1 MRLYALGPALRTAG
15 LLAVLSLP
23 AAHAQEHPNVARG
36 FNPSATFAAGDVDNI
51 NLFNGN
57 LVLTLPL
64 GQRYPVNG
72 GLSYGL
78 TLVYNSQVW
87 EQQDYN
93 GLVQSIPNRTSN
105 AGLGWT
111 VSLGRI
117 DPPEFLGDFDTFRH
131 TYMSPDGSRHTF
143 YSTLHEGE
151 TATPGIE
158 YSRDGSYL
166 RYNTATRTIE
176 FPDGTRH
183 SFDSSGFPVQI
194 RDRFGNHADIC
205 YNPSCGAPANAWQ
218 ITDSQ
223 GRFHRIFFKTL
234 TGASYQSQV
243 VDRVSVAAFGGTAAE
258 YTFHYNLDAGQPV
271 ILTGCKNSDPQTANL
286 AVALLTGL
294 TLPDGTS
301 YSMPVT
307 SYFGNTGGSP
317 CKNGMINGL
326 TLPTLGRI
334 EWDYIRYQFPTES
347 TRRTAWQNTAGVGT
361 RTLRD
366 AAGTA
371 LGTWIYSTALTP
383 TGSPAQPSR
392 ELVNT
397 VVDPLGNRVVH
408 YFSVAA
414 TFFDTVERFYEY
426 GLPLSRDQPGDGT
439 GRFLSNQAFGTG
451 TVPLRSSYVRYEHDQ
466 PYSVGVTLQDQSR
479 LNQRAA
485 AQRTVFHDDGG
496 TFADELFADFDGLG
510 HYRTR
515 QTNGNFPGSNVRTS
529 FTFYNAAQG
538 TYGQSNF
545 VMWPAGSPWILGTYA
560 FDWNAEGSNI
570 AFRSYCWDANGL
582 LLRQRVHQA
591 NSSAQGNADL
601 VQTYSYTSG
610 NLTNEAWYGGDTQT
624 VGITP
629 PGGDFCALAL
639 PAPVYQMNHTYAAGV
654 RASSA
659 YAGTTFKT
667 LDLTVDANTGL
678 PSQSRDT
685 ARIATSYTYDS
696 MGRPLTVVPAGEAM
710 TTYTYRLAGGASS
723 LARVTVARVTSPGA
737 PALAE
742 RRIDFDAFGRPVKEE
757 QRMPDDSWSARQTAY
772 NALGWKT
779 FVSEQG
785 SPFGTTFLNFDPF
798 GRPRTLRPAD
808 GAAHDVTLAYSGARQ
823 ISRTAKV
830 ATGPTAE
837 TAATTT
843 EVYDRHGRLYE
854 VTEPNGTKTR
864 YEYDVGNRL
873 AKVCQ
878 GATAVSCGQT
888 RLLTYD
894 NRGFLISEQHPEK
907 TAGNLYSYDARGHA
921 ARTIDGA
928 NDLTFV
934 FDKAERLV
942 LARESGA
949 GFVDCANNGGHRCLK
964 TFTYAGANG
973 TTTQGATDFKQGKLT
988 AASRTNYVGAPFNA
1002 TVEVKETY
1010 EYGGPGGRTSQ
1021 RDTSE
1026 TFNGTALEA
1035 FRQSFSWDNLGNL
1048 AGQAYP
1054 DCIAPSVCGASSPR
1068 TVGNGYTKG
1077 FLTSVPGFA
1086 SSLTYAANGMVTQVT
1101 HTNAV
1106 VDVQDLDPTGLPR
1119 PAGLRSTRNGVDVWN
1134 AGGAFQYD
1142 GSGNLWKQG
1151 ANAYTYDPLSRLANA
1166 TLYDAPA
1173 GGGVAHQQS
1182 FSYDA
1187 YGNLQSLT
1195 TDGSLLSTPTSGA
1208 TNRLTSGTYDAWG
1221 NLTAWNGNTYEYD
1234 AFHQMKRMVSG
1245 GEDWRYIYTAGD
1257 ERFWMYRVGGGGSIW
1272 TLRGLDDKVL
1282 REYQAH
1288 AGWGT
1293 FKDYIYRGSILLA
1306 EADSA
1311 ALGGTVRHLHTDHLG
1326 TVRALTGPAGQRLA
1340 YHLYWPYG
1348 QELTAFNQDTE
1359 RLKFTGHERDLAS
1372 LAGAGDDLDYMHA
1385 RHFSLITGRFLSV
1398 DPLGGDARAPQ
1409 SWNGYAYVRGNPL
1422 KYIDPTGMAEI
1433 DACSGNS
1440 CSGSVDAV
1448 LPNDSTDL
1456 SGFESFLLTSYNFAG
1471 GASNALASNFLFGA
1485 GRYDSTNS
1493 AYQWGQSVG
1502 DGASILIGLQEALA
1516 GGGGEVLGLGLDL
1529 TGVGVAIGVPVNVV
1543 SGAAIAHGSTA
1554 SGLGFVHLMEGRKG
1568 GGRTGRKINQD
1579 RADVARG
1586 KIERLKAEKAQAK
1599 TNSEKEAIQKQ
1610 IDHWRRKLKQS
1621 EEHARVGQGN

>member
-1 MRLYALGPALRTAG
+1 MRPSPFGS
-15 LLAVLSLP
+15 AVLIAGWLTVPTLAP
-23 AAHAQEHPNVARG
+23 AFAQEHPNVARG

-64 GQRYPVNG
+64 GQRYPVNA

-78 TLVYNSQVW
+78 TLVYNSQAW
-87 EQQDYN
+87 EHQDYN
-93 GLVQSIPNRTSN
+93 GLVQAIPNRTSN
-105 AGLGWT
+105 AGLGWM

-117 DPPEFLGDFDTFRH
+117 NPPEFLGDLDTFRD
-131 TYMSPDGSRHTF
+131 TYMSPDGSRHTL
-143 YSTLHEGE
+143 YPTLHEGE
-151 TATPGIE
+151 AATAGIE

-166 RYNTATRTIE
+166 RYNTATRTVE
-176 FPDGTRH
+176 FPDGISHT
-183 SFDSSGFPVQI
+183 FDASGFPVQI

-205 YNPSCGAPANAWQ
+205 YAPSCGAPAGAWQ

-223 GRFHRIFFKTL
+223 GRSHRIFFKTL

-243 VDRVSVAAFGGTAAE
+243 VDRVSVAAFGGASAE
-258 YTFHYNLDAGQPV
+258 YTFHYNLDAGQTV
-271 ILTGCKNSDPQTANL
+271 VLTGCKNTDPQTANL
-286 AVALLTGL
+286 SVALLTSL
-294 TLPDGTS
+294 TLPDGAT

-307 SYFGNTGGSP
+307 SYFGNLGGTP
-317 CKNGMINGL
+317 CKNGMIKSL

-334 EWDYIRYQFPTES
+334 EWDYINYRFPNES
-347 TRRTAWQNTAGVGT
+347 TRRTAWQSTAGVGT

-371 LGTWIYSTALTP
+371 LGTWTYSTALTS

-392 ELVNT
+392 ELVNS
-397 VVDPLGNRVVH
+397 VLDPLGNRVAR

-414 TFFDTVERFYEY
+414 TLFDTVERLYEY

-439 GRFLSNQAFGTG
+439 GRFLSSQAFGTG
-451 TVPLRSSYVRYEHDQ
+451 ATPLRSTYVRYEHDQ
-466 PYSVGVTLQDQSR
+466 PSSVGVTLQDQSR

-485 AQRTVFHDDGG
+485 AQRTVFQDDGG
-496 TFADELFADFDGLG
+496 TFADDLSADFDGLG
-510 HYRTR
+510 HYRTH

-545 VMWPAGSPWILGTYA
+545 VMWPAGSPWVLGTYA
-560 FDWNAEGSNI
+560 FDWSAEGSNL

-582 LLRQRVHQA
+582 LLRQRIHQA
-591 NSSAQGNADL
+591 NGSAQGNADL
-601 VQTYSYTSG
+601 IQTYGYLSG
-610 NLTNEAWYGGDTQT
+610 NLISEAWYGGDTQS
-624 VGITP
+624 VEITP

-639 PAPVYQMNHTYAAGV
+639 PAPAYQMNHTYAAGV
-654 RASSA
+654 RATSA
-659 YAGTTFKT
+659 YTGTTFKT
-667 LDLTVDANTGL
+667 LELTLDANTGL
-678 PSQSRDT
+678 ASQSRDT
-685 ARIATSYTYDS
+685 ARVVTLNTYDS
-696 MGRPLTVVPAGEAM
+696 MGRPLTVAPAGEAM
-710 TTYTYRLAGGASS
+710 TTYTYRLATGAAS

-737 PALAE
+737 PAITE
-742 RRIDFDAFGRPVKEE
+742 RRVDFDAFGRPVKEE
-757 QRMPDDSWSARQTAY
+757 QRMPDDSWSARQTSY

-785 SPFGTTFLNFDPF
+785 SLFGTSFLNFDPF

-823 ISRTAKV
+823 VSRTAKV

-837 TAATTT
+837 TGAATI
-843 EVYDRHGRLYE
+843 EVYDRQGRLYE

-864 YEYDVGNRL
+864 YDYDVGNRL

-878 GATAVSCGQT
+878 GATATSCGQT
-888 RLLTYD
+888 RLFTYD
-894 NRGFLISEQHPEK
+894 NRGFLISEQQPEK
-907 TAGNLYSYDARGHA
+907 TVGSSSSYDARGHA
-921 ARTIDGA
+921 ARTVDGT

-934 FDKAERLV
+934 FDKAERLTLV
-942 LARESGA
+942 RESGA
-949 GFVDCANNGGHRCLK
+949 GFVDCANNGGRRCLK
-964 TFTYAGANG
+964 TFLYAGANG
-973 TTTQGATDFKQGKLT
+973 TSSQGATDFKQGKLI
-988 AASRTNYVGAPFNA
+988 AASRYNYIGAPFNA
-1002 TVEVKETY
+1002 TVEVKEAY

-1026 TFNGTALEA
+1026 TFNGTTLES

-1048 AGQAYP
+1048 AGQGYP

-1077 FLTSVPGFA
+1077 FLTSVLGFA
-1086 SSLTYAANGMVTQVT
+1086 SAISYAANGMVTQVT
-1101 HTNAV
+1101 HGNSV
-1106 VDVQDLDPTGLPR
+1106 VDVQDIDPTGLPR
-1119 PAGLRSTRNGVDVWN
+1119 PTSLRSTKNGVEIWN

-1151 ANAYTYDPLSRLANA
+1151 ANTYTYDALSRLATA
-1166 TLYDAPA
+1166 TLNDAPA
-1173 GGGVAHQQS
+1173 GGGSAHQQS
-1182 FSYDA
+1182 FSYDI

-1195 TDGSLLSTPTSGA
+1195 TDGSLLSTPTSGT
-1208 TNRLTSGTYDAWG
+1208 TNRLTSGTYDLWG

-1245 GEDWRYIYTAGD
+1245 GEDWRYLYTAGD

-1272 TLRGLDDKVL
+1272 TLRGLDNKVL

-1293 FKDYIYRGSILLA
+1293 FKDYVYRGSVLLA
-1306 EADSA
+1306 EADSP
-1311 ALGGTVRHLHTDHLG
+1311 ALGGTVRHLHVDHLG
-1326 TVRALTGPAGQRLA
+1326 TVRAITGPAGQRLA

-1372 LAGAGDDLDYMHA
+1372 PAGAGDDLDYMHA

-1398 DPLGGDARAPQ
+1398 DPLGGDVRAPQ
-1409 SWNGYAYVRGNPL
+1409 SWNGYSYVRGNPL
-1422 KYIDPTGMAEI
+1422 KYIDPTGMAEV
-1433 DACSGNS
+1433 DSCTGNT
-1440 CSGSVDAV
+1440 CTGTVDAV
-1448 LPNDSTDL
+1448 LPTDSTDL

-1502 DGASILIGLQEALA
+1502 DGASILLGLQEALA
-1516 GGGGEVLGLGLDL
+1516 GGSGEVLGLGLDL
-1529 TGVGVAIGVPVNVV
+1529 TGAGVAIGVPVNVV
-1543 SGAAIAHGSTA
+1543 SGAAIVHGGTA
-1554 SGLGFVHLMEGRKG
+1554 SGLGFLHLMSSSSKG
-1568 GGRTGRKINQD
+1568 GRGGSTFKNTDALRRHNKIA
-1579 RADVARG
+1579 RDVATKLG
-1586 KIERLKAEKAQAK
+1586 LNEKQ
-1599 TNSEKEAIQKQ
+1599 
-1610 IDHWRRKLKQS
+1610 RRILHDYISGQS
-1621 EEHARVGQGN
+1621 LDYHEILAFARAFFGL